1 MFVFKQ
7 AQDNFS
13 EALAEV
19 KFGRNVLQE
28 TFRAVFDLF
37 GWRTAKPGDAS
48 AQRLAVIIIP
58 SIRLSSTSGS
68 AATSSTDSL
77 RVVTCS
83 FRAFT
88 SERMAEIAISMCR
101 RFLL

>member
-28 TFRAVFDLF
+28 AFRAVFDLF

-58 SIRLSSTSGS
+58 GFLRLRGRP
-68 AATSSTDSL
+68 L
-77 RVVTCS
+77 RVPLTP
-83 FRAFT
+83 
-88 SERMAEIAISMCR
+88 
-101 RFLL
+101 